1 MVQGFVVLI
10 TILLEEVL
18 IKNICVYASSS
29 NDLAEIYYKTAAEL
43 GAAIGSNG
51 FNIVYGG
58 SRRGL
63 MYACAGAVKNAGG
76 KVIGIMPEI
85 FANPKFANPEDCDE
99 FYVTSGMRERK
110 ALLDEKSDAVIALA
124 GGFGTLEEL
133 SEMIVQKQL
142 GYNTKP
148 IVLLNTNGFYDNLVR
163 FFEDIIKEKFANT
176 ESRELYYIASTPEEA
191 VEFIKNYIP
200 EEAVSKFLIR

>member
-1 MVQGFVVLI
+1 M
-10 TILLEEVL
+10 

-29 NDLAEIYYKTAAEL
+29 NDLAEIYYKEAAEL
-43 GAAIGSNG
+43 GNQIGSNG

-63 MYACAGAVKNAGG
+63 MYACAGAVKDSGG
-76 KVIGIMPEI
+76 GVIGIMPEI

-110 ALLDEKSDAVIALA
+110 ALLDEKSEAVIALA

-142 GYNTKP
+142 GYNKKP
-148 IVLLNTNGFYDNLVR
+148 IVLLNTNGFYDSLIS
-163 FFEDIIKEKFANT
+163 FFENIIKERFANSY
-176 ESRELYYIASTPEEA
+176 SRELYYIAQTPQEA

-200 EEAVSKFLIR
+200 SEAESKFIIR

>member
-1 MVQGFVVLI
+1 M
-10 TILLEEVL
+10 

-29 NDLAEIYYKTAAEL
+29 NDLSEVYYKAASEL
-43 GAAIGSNG
+43 GTMIGSNG

-63 MYACAGAVKNAGG
+63 MYGCAGAVKVSGG

-99 FYVTSGMRERK
+99 FYVTPGMRERK
-110 ALLDEKSDAVIALA
+110 ALLDQKSEAVIALA
-124 GGFGTLEEL
+124 GGFGTLEEV

-142 GYNTKP
+142 GYNKKP
-148 IVLLNTNGFYDNLVR
+148 IVLLNTNGFYDNLIK
-163 FFEDIIKEKFANT
+163 FFENIIEEKFANT
-176 ESRELYYIASTPEEA
+176 ESRDLYYVAATPREA
-191 VEFIKNYIP
+191 VEFIKNYLP
-200 EEAVSKFLIR
+200 QEAVSKFLIK

>member
-1 MVQGFVVLI
+1 M
-10 TILLEEVL
+10 

-29 NDLAEIYYKTAAEL
+29 NDLSEVYYKAASEL
-43 GAAIGSNG
+43 GTMIGSNG

-63 MYACAGAVKNAGG
+63 MYGCAGAVKVSGG

-99 FYVTSGMRERK
+99 FYVTPGMRERK
-110 ALLDEKSDAVIALA
+110 ALLDQKSEAVIALA
-124 GGFGTLEEL
+124 GGFGTLEEV

-142 GYNTKP
+142 GYNKKP
-148 IVLLNTNGFYDNLVR
+148 IVLLNTNGFYDNLIK
-163 FFEDIIKEKFANT
+163 FFENIIEEKFANT
-176 ESRELYYIASTPEEA
+176 ESRDLYYVAATPREA
-191 VEFIKNYIP
+191 VEFIKNYLP
-200 EEAVSKFLIR
+200 QEAVSKFLIR

>member
-1 MVQGFVVLI
+1 M
-10 TILLEEVL
+10 

-29 NDLAEIYYKTAAEL
+29 NDLAEIYYKESAEL
-43 GAAIGSNG
+43 GKCIGSNG

-63 MYACAGAVKNAGG
+63 MYACASAVKESGG
-76 KVIGIMPEI
+76 KIIGIMPEI
-85 FANPKFANPEDCDE
+85 FANPEFANPEDCDE
-99 FYVTSGMRERK
+99 FCITPGMRERK
-110 ALLDEKSDAVIALA
+110 ALLDEKSEAVIALA

-142 GYNTKP
+142 GYTKKP
-148 IVLLNTNGFYDNLVR
+148 IVILNTNGFYNNLIG
-163 FFEDIIKEKFANT
+163 FFEDIIKENFANT
-176 ESRELYYIASTPEEA
+176 ASRELYFIANSPEEA

-200 EEAVSKFLIR
+200 AEAESKFIIR

>member
-1 MVQGFVVLI
+1 M
-10 TILLEEVL
+10 

-29 NDLAEIYYKTAAEL
+29 NDLEEIYYKEAAEL
-43 GAAIGSNG
+43 GNQIGSSG
-51 FNIVYGG
+51 CNIVYGG

-63 MYACAGAVKNAGG
+63 MYACAGAVKDSGG
-76 KVIGIMPEI
+76 KVIAVMPEI

-99 FYVTSGMRERK
+99 FYVTPGMRERK

-142 GYNTKP
+142 GYNMKP
-148 IVLLNTNGFYDNLVR
+148 IVILNTNGFYDNLIK

-176 ESRELYYIASTPEEA
+176 ASRELYYVAQTPKEA

-200 EEAVSKFLIR
+200 SEAESKFIIR

>member
-1 MVQGFVVLI
+1 M
-10 TILLEEVL
+10 

-29 NDLAEIYYKTAAEL
+29 NDLAEVYYQTASEL
-43 GAAIGSNG
+43 GNLIGLNG

-63 MYACAGAVKNAGG
+63 MYACAGAVKSAGG

-99 FYVTSGMRERK
+99 FFVTPGMRERK
-110 ALLDEKSDAVIALA
+110 ALLDEKSEAVIALA

-148 IVLLNTNGFYDNLVR
+148 IVLLNTNGFYNNLIG
-163 FFEDIIKEKFANT
+163 FFENIIEEKFANVY
-176 ESRELYYIASTPEEA
+176 SKNLYFVANTPQEA
-191 VEFIKNYIP
+191 IDFIKTYIP
-200 EEAVSKFLIR
+200 SEAESKFIIK

>member
-1 MVQGFVVLI
+1 M
-10 TILLEEVL
+10 

-29 NDLAEIYYKTAAEL
+29 NDLSEVYYKAASEL
-43 GAAIGSNG
+43 GTMIGSNG

-63 MYACAGAVKNAGG
+63 MYGCAGAVKVSGG

-99 FYVTSGMRERK
+99 FYVTPGMRERK
-110 ALLDEKSDAVIALA
+110 ALLDEKSEAVIALA
-124 GGFGTLEEL
+124 GGFGTLEEV

-142 GYNTKP
+142 GYNKKP
-148 IVLLNTNGFYDNLVR
+148 IVLLNTNGFYDNLIK
-163 FFEDIIKEKFANT
+163 FFENIIEEKFANT
-176 ESRELYYIASTPEEA
+176 ESRDLYYVAATPREA
-191 VEFIKNYIP
+191 VEFIKNYLP
-200 EEAVSKFLIR
+200 QEAVSKFLIK

>member
-1 MVQGFVVLI
+1 M
-10 TILLEEVL
+10 

-29 NDLAEIYYKTAAEL
+29 NDLAEIYYQDAAKL
-43 GAAIGSNG
+43 GEIIASNG
-51 FNIVYGG
+51 FDIVYGG

-63 MYACAGAVKNAGG
+63 MYACAGAVKSFGG

-99 FYVTSGMRERK
+99 FYVTPGMRERK

-133 SEMIVQKQL
+133 TEMIVQKQL
-142 GYNTKP
+142 GYNKKP
-148 IVLLNTNGFYDNLVR
+148 IVLLNTNGFYNDLIK
-163 FFEDIIKEKFANT
+163 FFENIIQERFANT
-176 ESRELYYIASTPEEA
+176 ASRELYFVANTPLEA
-191 VEFIKNYIP
+191 VEFIKNYKP
-200 EEAVSKFLIR
+200 EDAVSKFLMV

>member
-1 MVQGFVVLI
+1 M
-10 TILLEEVL
+10 

-29 NDLAEIYYKTAAEL
+29 NDLAEVYYKEASEL
-43 GAAIGSNG
+43 GKEIGSNG

-63 MYACAGAVKNAGG
+63 MYACAGAVKNSGG
-76 KVIGIMPEI
+76 RVIGIMPEI

-99 FYVTSGMRERK
+99 FYVTPGMRERK
-110 ALLDEKSDAVIALA
+110 ALLDEKSEAVIALA

-142 GYNTKP
+142 GYNKKP
-148 IVLLNTNGFYDNLVR
+148 IVLLNTNGFYDNLIE
-163 FFEDIIKEKFANT
+163 FFENIIKERFANT
-176 ESRELYYIASTPEEA
+176 YSRELYYVASTPAEA
-191 VEFIKNYIP
+191 VDFIKNYVP
-200 EEAVSKFLIR
+200 SEAESKFVIR

>member
-1 MVQGFVVLI
+1 M
-10 TILLEEVL
+10 

-29 NDLAEIYYKTAAEL
+29 NDLDEIYYKTASEL
-43 GAAIGSNG
+43 GRIIGSNG

-63 MYACAGAVKNAGG
+63 MYSCAGAVKNNGG
-76 KVIGIMPEI
+76 CVIGIMPEI

-99 FYVTSGMRERK
+99 FYVTPGMRERK

-142 GYNTKP
+142 GYNKKP
-148 IVLLNTNGFYDNLVR
+148 IVILNTNGFYNNLIG
-163 FFEDIIKEKFANT
+163 FFEDIIKERFANT
-176 ESRELYYIASTPEEA
+176 YSRELYYVASTPKEA
-191 VEFIKNYIP
+191 VDFIKNYVP
-200 EEAVSKFLIR
+200 SEAESKFLIR

>member
-1 MVQGFVVLI
+1 M
-10 TILLEEVL
+10 

-29 NDLAEIYYKTAAEL
+29 NELSEIYLKEAEKL
-43 GAAIGSNG
+43 GTLIASNG
-51 FNIVYGG
+51 YNIVYGG

-63 MYACAGAVKNAGG
+63 MYACAGAVKQSRGR
-76 KVIGIMPEI
+76 VIGIMPEI

-99 FYVTSGMRERK
+99 FYVTPGMRERK

-142 GYNTKP
+142 GYNMKP
-148 IVLLNTNGFYDNLVR
+148 IVILNTNGFYNNLIE
-163 FFEDIIKEKFANT
+163 FFENIIKEKFANSA
-176 ESRELYYIASTPEEA
+176 SRELYYVASTPEEA
-191 VEFIKNYIP
+191 VKFIKNYIP
-200 EEAVSKFLIR
+200 SETESKFIIK